1 MSERMSGRVY
11 LVGAGPGDPGLLTLR
26 GRELLAAADVVVYDY
41 LVSPRLLDHAPE
53 RAERIYVGK
62 RASAHTLSQEGIN
75 QILIEKARAGKVV
88 VRLKGGD
95 PFIFGRGG
103 EEALA
108 LAQAGVPWEV
118 APGVTAGAAAPA
130 YAGIPLTHRDLAS
143 SVAFITGHEG
153 EGKESPAIDWKAIA
167 AWKGTLVFYMGV
179 GNLRTICAELTGEG
193 LAADTPAAA
202 VRWGT
207 LPRQE
212 TVAGTVGT
220 LPDLVEAAGLK
231 APALIVI
238 GRVVALREKLAW
250 FERRPLFGR
259 RIVVTRSQAQAGE
272 LAGRLEAL
280 GAEVLQAPTFRV
292 EPPEDPEPLRSAA
305 ARLERF
311 EWVIFT
317 SGNAVE
323 ALFGA
328 LAEAGRDARA
338 LAACK
343 VCAVGPA
350 TAERLRDFGIRADA
364 VPPRYTGEAMVET
377 LAAMGALSGA
387 HVLCPRADIAPPDM
401 VEALAARGA
410 QVEEVI
416 AYRNVAVPLAPEQ
429 VEEIFG
435 EEKAD
440 WLTFTSSSAVRG
452 FLSRLD
458 RRIVAGSGV
467 RIASI
472 GPATSD
478 TVREFGFKP
487 TVEAEPHTLDALV
500 NAIISME
507 TSTGA
512 GP

>member
-1 MSERMSGRVY
+1 MRRRVF
-11 LVGAGPGDPGLLTLR
+11 R
-26 GRELLAAADVVVYDY
+26 GRWCPASPPAPPLL
-41 LVSPRLLDHAPE
+41 
-53 RAERIYVGK
+53 
-62 RASAHTLSQEGIN
+62 
-75 QILIEKARAGKVV
+75 
-88 VRLKGGD
+88 
-95 PFIFGRGG
+95 
-103 EEALA
+103 
-108 LAQAGVPWEV
+108 
-118 APGVTAGAAAPA
+118 
-130 YAGIPLTHRDLAS
+130 YAGIPITHRDLAS

-153 EGKESPAIDWKAIA
+153 EGKENTAIDWKALA

-179 GNLRTICAELTGEG
+179 GNLRTICADLTEEG
-193 LAADTPAAA
+193 LVADTPAAA

-259 RIVVTRSQAQAGE
+259 RIVVTRSQGQAGE
-272 LAGRLEAL
+272 LAARLEVL
-280 GAEVLQAPTFRV
+280 GADVLQAPTFRV
-292 EPPEDPEPLRSAA
+292 EPPEDAGPLRSAA
-305 ARLERF
+305 AGLGRF
-311 EWVIFT
+311 GWVIFT
-317 SGNAVE
+317 SANAVD

-338 LAACK
+338 LAGCK

-350 TAERLRDFGIRADA
+350 TAKRLREFGIRTDA

-377 LAAMGALSGA
+377 LAAMGALNGA
-387 HVLCPRADIAPPDM
+387 HVLCPRADIAPPDT
-401 VEALAARGA
+401 VEALAAHGA

-440 WLTFTSSSAVRG
+440 WLTFTSSSTVRH
-452 FLSRLD
+452 FLGGLD
-458 RRIVAGSGV
+458 CRTIGVSGV

-472 GPATSD
+472 GPATSG
-478 TVREFGFKP
+478 TVREFGLEP
-487 TVEAEPHTLDALV
+487 TVEADPHTIDGLIDAIMV
-500 NAIISME
+500 NEESRR
-507 TSTGA
+507 A